1 MSKKDKVIKKAKV
14 ENSAESL
21 EAKLKSLSEEK
32 AAYYKENGLKVGK
45 DYANDKKHGAYI
57 TKITKAIKEV
67 EEAIKEIKGSVKE
80 AAGEIKKSAKKIK
93 EAVKS
98 VASKY
103 EYPADVV
110 TAEQKKKYRRDM
122 RAAAAKAAKGETKPK
137 KEAKQPKKGKEE
149 KPSKPAKV
157 AKEEKVVEDE
167 D

>member
-67 EEAIKEIKGSVKE
+67 EGAIKEIKGSVKE
-80 AAGEIKKSAKKIK
+80 AAGEIKESAKKIK

-110 TAEQKKKYRRDM
+110 TPEQKKKYRRDM
-122 RAAAAKAAKGETKPK
+122 RAAAKGAKGETGSK

-149 KPSKPAKV
+149 KPAKPAKG
-157 AKEEKVVEDE
+157 AKKEKVVEDE